1 MIKITYLFIVGSIL
15 LCFPQNEK
23 AFLAG
28 IFLVGV
34 LANCISST
42 NLTGRARKIF
52 TVKSFHIK
60 IEFFWIS
67 IVMPLGG
74 KMIAFVGGLLSVSFN
89 VSCLLYNLVKIL
101 YEQDSTNFRKS
112 LIAISCFT
120 MLRVKKMI
128 NLKISNN

>member
-1 MIKITYLFIVGSIL
+1 
-15 LCFPQNEK
+15 
-23 AFLAG
+23 
-28 IFLVGV
+28 
-34 LANCISST
+34 
-42 NLTGRARKIF
+42 
-52 TVKSFHIK
+52 
-60 IEFFWIS
+60 
-67 IVMPLGG
+67 MPLGG